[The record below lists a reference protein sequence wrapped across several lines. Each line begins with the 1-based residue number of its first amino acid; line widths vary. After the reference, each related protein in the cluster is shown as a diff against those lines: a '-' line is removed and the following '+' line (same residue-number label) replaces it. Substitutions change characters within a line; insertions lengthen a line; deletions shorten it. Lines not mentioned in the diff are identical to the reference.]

1 MRRRAADRDQPRE
14 FGKFRSAL
22 AAASGRNRQNAT
34 IGLAPSGARGGLP
47 PRALR
52 RVREYIESH
61 LEENIAL
68 ETLADIAGFST
79 FHFARAFKQS
89 EGVTPHGYLVERR
102 VERAQKLLTGANLSL
117 SEIALASGFSDQ
129 SHLAR
134 HFRQR
139 VGVSPS
145 MFRWSKR

>member
-1 MRRRAADRDQPRE
+1 
-14 FGKFRSAL
+14 
-22 AAASGRNRQNAT
+22 
-34 IGLAPSGARGGLP
+34 
-47 PRALR
+47 
-52 RVREYIESH
+52 VREYIESY
-61 LEENIAL
+61 LEENFAL
-68 ETLADIAGFST
+68 ETLADIAGLST
-79 FHFARAFKQS
+79 FHFARASKQS

-102 VERAQKLLTGANLSL
+102 VEGAHKLLIATNLSL
-117 SEIALASGFSDQ
+117 SEIAFASGFSDQ